1 MLPNL
6 LYPLYNFLVGLIKSL
21 LKFKIHEVT
30 GDNMTKTPKKSFHT
44 GSVKKTIKI
53 KASQDKVWRKIS
65 NIIGLPTW
73 VVDVK
78 KTVYL
83 SKKKR
88 DVGAIRLI
96 TFADG
101 NKIEEH
107 IVAWKNKESF
117 TYIATEGLP
126 LRAYVATISIKVK
139 PKKVVEVTWQSY
151 LNSKKMSEKQ
161 FLEFLAFMGSFY
173 EASLENLKALLEK

>member
-1 MLPNL
+1 M
-6 LYPLYNFLVGLIKSL
+6 V
-21 LKFKIHEVT
+21 
-30 GDNMTKTPKKSFHT
+30 KTVKKSFHT
-44 GSVKKTIKI
+44 GSVKKIIMIKTS
-53 KASQDKVWRKIS
+53 KGKVWRKVS
-65 NIIGLPTW
+65 NIVGLPTW
-73 VVDVK
+73 LIDVK

-88 DVGAIRLI
+88 GVGAVRLI

-107 IVAWKNKESF
+107 IVAWKDQEYF

-126 LRAYVATISIKVK
+126 LRAYVATISIKAK
-139 PKKVVEVTWQSY
+139 SKKIVQVTWQSY
-151 LNSKKMSEKQ
+151 LNSKKMSEKL

>member
-1 MLPNL
+1 M
-6 LYPLYNFLVGLIKSL
+6 V
-21 LKFKIHEVT
+21 
-30 GDNMTKTPKKSFHT
+30 KTVKKSFHT
-44 GSVKKTIKI
+44 GSVKKIIMIKTS
-53 KASQDKVWRKIS
+53 KGKVWRKVS
-65 NIIGLPTW
+65 NIVGLPTW
-73 VVDVK
+73 LIDVK

-88 DVGAIRLI
+88 GVGAVRLI

-107 IVAWKNKESF
+107 VVAWKDQEYF

-126 LRAYVATISIKVK
+126 LRAYVATISIKAK
-139 PKKVVEVTWQSY
+139 SKKSVQVTWQSY
-151 LNSKKMSEKQ
+151 LNSKRMSEKQ

>member
-1 MLPNL
+1 M
-6 LYPLYNFLVGLIKSL
+6 V
-21 LKFKIHEVT
+21 
-30 GDNMTKTPKKSFHT
+30 KTVKKSFHT
-44 GSVKKTIKI
+44 GSVKKIITVKTS
-53 KASQDKVWRKIS
+53 KDKVWRKVS
-65 NIIGLPTW
+65 NIVGLPTW
-73 VVDVK
+73 LIDVK

-88 DVGAIRLI
+88 GVGAVRLI

-107 IVAWKNKESF
+107 IVAWKDQEYF

-126 LRAYVATISIKVK
+126 LRAYVATISIKAK
-139 PKKVVEVTWQSY
+139 SKKIVQVTWQSY

>member
-1 MLPNL
+1 M
-6 LYPLYNFLVGLIKSL
+6 IKTS
-21 LKFKIHEVT
+21 K
-30 GDNMTKTPKKSFHT
+30 
-44 GSVKKTIKI
+44 
-53 KASQDKVWRKIS
+53 DKVWRKVS
-65 NIIGLPTW
+65 NIVGLPTW
-73 VVDVK
+73 LIDVK

-88 DVGAIRLI
+88 GVGAVRLI
-96 TFADG
+96 TFTDG

-107 IVAWKNKESF
+107 IVSWKSGEYF

-139 PKKVVEVTWQSY
+139 SKKIVQVTWQSY
-151 LNSKKMSEKQ
+151 LNSKKMSEKL

>member
-1 MLPNL
+1 M
-6 LYPLYNFLVGLIKSL
+6 IK
-21 LKFKIHEVT
+21 T
-30 GDNMTKTPKKSFHT
+30 TKY
-44 GSVKKTIKI
+44 
-53 KASQDKVWRKIS
+53 KVWRKVR
-65 NIIGLPTW
+65 NIVGLPTW
-73 VVDVK
+73 LIDVK

-88 DVGAIRLI
+88 GVGAVRLI

-107 IVAWKNKESF
+107 IVAWKDQEYF

-126 LRAYVATISIKVK
+126 LRAYVATISIKAK
-139 PKKVVEVTWQSY
+139 SKKIVQVTWQSY

>member
-1 MLPNL
+1 M
-6 LYPLYNFLVGLIKSL
+6 
-21 LKFKIHEVT
+21 
-30 GDNMTKTPKKSFHT
+30 
-44 GSVKKTIKI
+44 I
-53 KASQDKVWRKIS
+53 KASKDKVWRKIS
-65 NIIGLPTW
+65 NISGLPAW

-83 SKKKR
+83 SKKTR

-101 NKIEEH
+101 TKIEEH
-107 IVAWKNKESF
+107 VVAWKDKEYF

-139 PKKVVEVTWQSY
+139 SKNLVQLTWQSY

-161 FLEFLAFMGSFY
+161 FFEFLEFMGSFY
-173 EASLENLKALLEK
+173 KASLENLKAILEK

>member
-1 MLPNL
+1 M
-6 LYPLYNFLVGLIKSL
+6 VGQP
-21 LKFKIHEVT
+21 KFKIHRISGYDMV
-30 GDNMTKTPKKSFHT
+30 KTVKKSFHT
-44 GSVKKTIKI
+44 GSVKKTITI
-53 KASQDKVWRKIS
+53 KASKDKVWRKVS
-65 NIIGLPTW
+65 NIVGLPTW
-73 VVDVK
+73 LIDVK

-96 TFADG
+96 TFTDG

-107 IVAWKNKESF
+107 VVAWKNKEYF

-126 LRAYVATISIKVK
+126 LRAYVATISIKAK
-139 PKKVVEVTWQSY
+139 SKKIVELTWQSY

-173 EASLENLKALLEK
+173 EASFENLKILLEK

>member
-1 MLPNL
+1 M
-6 LYPLYNFLVGLIKSL
+6 V
-21 LKFKIHEVT
+21 
-30 GDNMTKTPKKSFHT
+30 KTVKKSFHT
-44 GSVKKTIKI
+44 GSVKKIIMIKTS
-53 KASQDKVWRKIS
+53 KDKVWRKVS
-65 NIIGLPTW
+65 NIVGLPTW
-73 VVDVK
+73 LIDVK

-88 DVGAIRLI
+88 GVGAVRLI
-96 TFADG
+96 TFTDG

-107 IVAWKNKESF
+107 IVSWKSGEYF

-139 PKKVVEVTWQSY
+139 SKKIVQVTWQSY
-151 LNSKKMSEKQ
+151 LNSKKMSEKL